1 MPWPPVSVEGQQ
13 PRPKGYDL
21 PERLPQKPDD
31 ALPDS
36 TSPYGPCPR
45 CGRLSNFTTKGSA
58 PVTYDGGS
66 MAVGG
71 MQQEPSYDEQ
81 LTVLQCQG
89 CRQNVVVIEEQ
100 YVGGRRTRDGGT
112 RSGTYEWRGI
122 HWWPTPGMR
131 PGNADVPAAVS
142 EAVAEATRCLAVQA
156 PRAAAVMFRGAL
168 GQIVV
173 DRGSAEAQKKPNLA
187 RQLKQMADEHSLDE
201 TLAEWADHLRT
212 LGNAGAHPNELEPV
226 TMDEAHELSRLMAA
240 LIDYLYVMPATVR
253 RARQTRP

>member
-1 MPWPPVSVEGQQ
+1 MSDQL
-13 PRPKGYDL
+13 PR
-21 PERLPQKPDD
+21 KPDE

-45 CGRLSNFTTKGSA
+45 CGRLSNFTAKGNA
-58 PVTYDGGS
+58 PVTYDGGAT
-66 MAVGG
+66 MGLGG
-71 MQQEPSYDEQ
+71 TQHEPTYDER

-89 CRQNVVVIEEQ
+89 CDQNVVVIEEQ

-112 RSGTYEWRGI
+112 RSGLQEWRGV

-131 PGNADVPAAVS
+131 PGNPDVPAAVS

-156 PRAAAVMFRGAL
+156 PRAAAVMLRGAL

-173 DRGSAEAQKKPNLA
+173 DRGSPEAQKKPNLA
-187 RQLKQMADEHSLDE
+187 SQLKQMADEHSLDK
-201 TLAEWADHLRT
+201 TLAEWASHVRT

-226 TMDEAHELSRLMAA
+226 TIDEAHELSRLMAA
-240 LIDYLYVMPATVR
+240 LLDYLYVMPANVR
-253 RARQTRP
+253 RARQARP